1 MRIDA
6 HQHFW
11 KYNPARDTW
20 ITNEMAVLKNDFLPN
35 KLLPELEA
43 NDIAGCIA
51 VQAAQSVSETLFLL
65 DLARKNKF
73 IQGVVG
79 WVDLCAGDIA
89 ERVQALAKDPKLC
102 GFRHILQAE
111 ADEFM
116 LRRDFLRGIRCLGES
131 KTGLT
136 YDILIYARQ
145 LPSAARLVAKF
156 PDQSFVLDHIGKPAV
171 REGGYDSWARDLRV
185 LAEHENVYCKL
196 SGLVTEADW
205 QRWTADDFKSYL
217 DLVLELFGVD
227 RVMFGSDWPVCLL
240 AARYDQVVRLI
251 SEYLQDFSI
260 SEREKI
266 FGLNAKHFYGQR
278 AARHALATGE

>member
-11 KYNPARDTW
+11 KYDPARDIW
-20 ITNEMAVLKNDFLPN
+20 ITNEMAALKNDFLPDQ
-35 KLLPELEA
+35 LVPGLVA
-43 NDIAGCIA
+43 NEIAGTIA
-51 VQAAQSVSETLFLL
+51 VQTDQSETETLFLL
-65 DLARKNKF
+65 ELARRHEF

-79 WVDLCAGDIA
+79 WVDLRAGNVA
-89 ERVQALAKDPKLC
+89 ERVHTLANDPKLC

-116 LRRDFLRGIRCLGES
+116 LRPDFLRGIRCLGED

-145 LPSAARLVAKF
+145 LPSAAKLVSMF
-156 PDQSFVLDHIGKPAV
+156 PDQPFVLDHIGKPPI
-171 REGGYDSWARDLRV
+171 REGGYHCWARDLRF
-185 LAEHENVYCKL
+185 LADHKNVYCKL

-205 QRWTADDFKSYL
+205 QRWTADDFKTYL
-217 DLVLELFGVD
+217 DLVIELFGVD

-240 AARYDQVVRLI
+240 AARYDQVVLLI
-251 SEYLQDFSI
+251 AEYAQSFSI

-266 FGLNAKHFYGQR
+266 FGLNATHFYGQR
-278 AARHALATGE
+278 AARHALATGK